1 MCDLIFLGMK
11 ERIIESSLKLF
22 FQNGI
27 RAITMDDIAR
37 QNGISKRTLYE
48 MFKDKNDLLANC
60 IELFEQQ
67 KQEMYEKNFDS
78 NGDIIDIFI
87 YFLQYGAKMFKT
99 INPLFMTDLKKFHF
113 QILNSKIEKQDIE
126 FHTTI
131 LKRGVAEG
139 LFRSDINIDIVTKI
153 LLAQMQMLGD
163 ENLFPSI
170 GYSKIEVFENM
181 LVCYMRGISTDE
193 GIRLIN
199 ERLDKYR
206 KGELKFEII

>member
-1 MCDLIFLGMK
+1 MK